1 MQFSRAPC
9 VAPPCCLALRCW
21 PLALVAC
28 QPKETPEQAEQNAE
42 SAVCMNLAAVGTA
55 LEAVG
60 ELSPSSTVGDAVK
73 ARSNLNTALANLDQ
87 SEAAHNQLQIKEL
100 QKQAKAFEKEV
111 EKVTKHKDAT
121 LEQAAEELKVKLQ
134 SVLATGQPSLKWIAP
149 MAMLWCQ
156 RAPTD

>member
-87 SEAAHNQLQIKEL
+87 LEAALNQLQIKEL
-100 QKQAKAFEKEV
+100 Q
-111 EKVTKHKDAT
+111 TKPRPLRKK
-121 LEQAAEELKVKLQ
+121 LKK
-134 SVLATGQPSLKWIAP
+134 
-149 MAMLWCQ
+149 
-156 RAPTD
+156 